1 MHSFRRHLT
10 ASSLSGLFAVA
21 LMVPGAL
28 AQSAPQ
34 TERLAY
40 SLMLGGLHVGDAV
53 VELEQDHDS
62 YSTGLKLTA
71 RGVAK
76 FLREFRADL
85 SGNGSLAA
93 QENVLVPLPATYRRA
108 WSGAEIDSSMTMT
121 YHPSTRAT
129 TTEERYVSKETGEE
143 LKYEDLPWNKNDRGR
158 DRRKPVPENMRS
170 NSLDPMA
177 AFISARH
184 QIMAQGATK
193 APVKFRIPVYDGQ
206 RRYDIVG
213 TTDVARQVTIN
224 GQTHNVI
231 TVNTTLVP
239 MAGFSERGE
248 ERMRESRGKI
258 LFTADDRFIPVQVMI
273 QNELLSGVM
282 NLTADCK
289 DTPAACA
296 PPQQQAAAN

>member
-1 MHSFRRHLT
+1 MQRFCRRLT
-10 ASSLSGLFAVA
+10 AGSLSGLLALAVVA
-21 LMVPGAL
+21 PQTW

-34 TERLAY
+34 SERLAY
-40 SLMLGGLHVGDAV
+40 SMMLGGLHVGDAV

-85 SGNGSLAA
+85 SGHGSLSA
-93 QENVLVPLPATYRRA
+93 QENILMPLPARYSRA

-121 YHPSTRAT
+121 YDPATRAT
-129 TTEERYVSKETGEE
+129 TTQERYLSKETGEE
-143 LKYEDLPWNKNDRGR
+143 VKYEDLPWNKDDRGR
-158 DRRKPVPENMRS
+158 DKRKPVPENMRA

-177 AFISARH
+177 AFIAARH
-184 QIMAQGATK
+184 QIKAQGVAKT
-193 APVKFRIPVYDGQ
+193 PGKFRIPVYDGQ
-206 RRYDIVG
+206 RRYDILG
-213 TTDVARQVTIN
+213 TTTAARDVTIN
-224 GQTHNVI
+224 DKTHNVI

-258 LFTADDRFIPVQVMI
+258 LFTADDRFIPVQVTI

-289 DTPAACA
+289 VTPEACA
-296 PPQQQAAAN
+296 PPQQQAAVN